1 MVSFSTLSM
10 LTIEQCRS
18 LLPTEMQFSDTMV
31 EEIRDSLY
39 TTTELAFEVYWM
51 DSQNGS
57 KNPLGLL
64 DGSRSIDIV

>member
-1 MVSFSTLSM
+1 M

-18 LLPTEMQFSDTMV
+18 LLPTEMQFSDTVV

-39 TTTELAFEVYWM
+39 ATTELAFEVYWM
-51 DSQNGS
+51 NRQSGS

-64 DGSRSIDIV
+64 EDNESDDTF